1 MSILQDPRIRVVIVI
16 VVTIAIVAVIV
27 IIMRGLLTKPP
38 KVCHENTHLDKNI
51 NICVPNCQNGYVNDP
66 ITGEC
71 VINCPDGQVS
81 SKSLSDVTVPGGER
95 CVVSCGTT
103 YCDPLEGD
111 TLCQEDVCYKPNC
124 TTENGQPSHC
134 NSGFLC
140 GTDSYGIKKTTLSPD
155 ITLDKY
161 GCYSDLNSVVKM
173 SAPVCPSAT
182 PNLISGTGT
191 YSKEHVCCKTTEFA
205 KYSSEGE
212 PFCCP
217 DENDKIINRK
227 CCPQD
232 QVCTVNGIKKCM
244 TPDQVCTEEGICKLE
259 NAIGNASDG
268 YTGCCLHPTTNGKCY
283 NICHY
288 VGESETGMKDTC
300 KVDSDCNF
308 KPGFAFDGTPIA
320 GGVCDNGNCKLY
332 CGLNDTSNAESICI
346 NDPNSLKSSCVNI
359 NSTCK
364 FTPETTS
371 ETDGVFICDDNSTQ
385 PPKSY
390 WKSNLGSVTLTVNAG
405 MENPKNCTI
414 VSCLERMVSD
424 GLLGVTTGVT
434 NSGKQTTLPKLSG
447 TVQTSLKNS
456 DCKATIECNKMKIL
470 QDDKIINWPEQTID
484 KTKQSIIMN
493 KTDVIAY
500 DGSWHGDGLCFPGEN
515 PTGCLFLQDGTYA
528 ANGTFDGVTPQ
539 IQAIPGKTCAV
550 ASNTDKNKTYTS
562 DNSILCD
569 TFPDINSTG
578 LQMRP
583 RYYCTSWNV
592 CCGEGGIINSLDYTK
607 CQHLAN
613 ATCDTSDNICTYNV
627 DSGGE
632 GMISNPNIIHADG
645 YGKHQATMNA
655 AYLSLKNTLTKKF
668 TIPDSKIGN
677 TSLMS
682 LRYSSALI
690 VMTHNNNYLGF
701 DKNKKTLG
709 HVTKDSPINF
719 YYTYC
724 EAIPN
729 EPRVWPNDGQISL
742 FKGYFRLGSGPK
754 FDREI
759 TISELGRPIQVT
771 DDGAYRNTT
780 WTGHKMFNHGGV
792 LTLVKSDGKWYLAT
806 GTYFYW
812 KWAFTFGV
820 KSGDLKYGLYNPSSN
835 KFEFTADTVSDATAI
850 ELKYVFS
857 SQPDI
862 SADIDDKFL
871 KTRVTVKKLLAQ
883 ARKDS
888 NFTLTF
894 GDLESNVKESV

>member
-371 ETDGVFICDDNSTQ
+371 QTDGVFICDDNSTQ

-493 KTDVIAY
+493 KVYGIAY
-500 DGSWHGDGLCFPGEN
+500 DGSWHGDGLCFPGKN

-528 ANGTFDGVTPQ
+528 ANGTLDGVTPQ
-539 IQAIPGKTCAV
+539 IQAIPGKTCDV

-562 DNSILCD
+562 DNSILCIPVPYED
-569 TFPDINSTG
+569 PTG
-578 LQMRP
+578 LQMRQK
-583 RYYCTSWNV
+583 YYCTSWNA

-607 CQHLAN
+607 CQRLAN

-632 GMISNPNIIHADG
+632 GLIKSTNVVQAKD
-645 YGKHQATMNA
+645 YGKNKATVDA
-655 AYLSLKNTLTKKF
+655 SYLSLANTLSQNF
-668 TIPDSKIGN
+668 TTTQIVGGKM
-677 TSLMS
+677 TLK
-682 LRYSSALI
+682 YSSALI
-690 VMTHNNNYLGF
+690 VMKHEDNYIGFDPKTKYLGYV
-701 DKNKKTLG
+701 KKET
-709 HVTKDSPINF
+709 PINY
-719 YYTYC
+719 YYTYV
-724 EAIPN
+724 ESAVSSK
-729 EPRVWPNDGQISL
+729 RTVWPEDQISVL
-742 FKGYFRLGSGPK
+742 KGCFRTGTGQEY
-754 FDREI
+754 DRNI
-759 TISELGRPIQVT
+759 TIPEFGRPIKT
-771 DDGAYRNTT
+771 DSDGAHLDLK
-780 WTGHKMFNHGGV
+780 WGGSKMYDKGDV
-792 LTLVKSDGKWYLAT
+792 LVLVRVKGKWFLARAS
-806 GTYFYW
+806 YYYW
-812 KWAFTFGV
+812 KWGGGLVETLYGIKSKLLSYGV
-820 KSGDLKYGLYNPSSN
+820 YNSSSN
-835 KFEFTADTVSDATAI
+835 TFNFITTDSNAATPI

-857 SQPDI
+857 SQPDLQN
-862 SADIDDKFL
+862 DFDDKFL
-871 KTRVTVKKLLAQ
+871 NNISVKELLRRVRSGSITY
-883 ARKDS
+883 
-888 NFTLTF
+888 